1 MSPDREARDTV
12 RRTGT
17 VVGLFR
23 KTIGAERAIRDLKDA
38 GFTDTEIGVLL
49 RDPDEARRLTGET
62 GTLAGEGAAAGAVTG
77 GVLGGLIGLLAGVGA
92 LAIPGVGPLI
102 AGGALASTLAGVGAG
117 AAVGGLVGAL
127 IGLGIPEEEARYYDR
142 ALQEGGIL
150 VSVDAGSRVIEARSI
165 LVNAG
170 AEFAPSSA
178 SLSAREE
185 ALIEQSGAS
194 RGRQPWQGTERRR
207 RRDPSYAGPER
218 RLLAT

>member
-12 RRTGT
+12 RRADT

-38 GFTDTEIGVLL
+38 GFTDSEIGVLL
-49 RDPDEARRLTGET
+49 RDPDEARRLAGET
-62 GTLAGEGAAAGAVTG
+62 GTRAGEGAAAGAVTG

-92 LAIPGVGPLI
+92 LVIPGVGPLI
-102 AGGALASTLAGVGAG
+102 AGGALASTLAGAGVGA
-117 AAVGGLVGAL
+117 ATGGLLGAL
-127 IGLGIPEEEARYYDR
+127 VGLGIPEEEARYYDR
-142 ALQEGGIL
+142 WLQEGGIL

-170 AEFAPSSA
+170 AEFAPSTA
-178 SLSAREE
+178 SLSAQEE
-185 ALIEQSGAS
+185 ARS
-194 RGRQPWQGTERRR
+194 WQGTERRR

-218 RLLAT
+218 RLLAS